1 MPVNP
6 LRTVFV
12 RLNTSAHPFP
22 RLHARSFSK
31 AVHVWVG
38 CGWRGVGDRIL
49 YSRKDEKKLREN
61 VFLCTEANRVTS
73 SRPSCIKFGDKIDC
87 SCKYVDMDLDL
98 SARWAYLNSQI
109 AQVRFIFSDSLDV
122 RFLVKV
128 ALQEELF
135 SSWNLRCR
143 QPQRVTSRRII
154 H

>member
-98 SARWAYLNSQI
+98 SAR
-109 AQVRFIFSDSLDV
+109 
-122 RFLVKV
+122 
-128 ALQEELF
+128 
-135 SSWNLRCR
+135 
-143 QPQRVTSRRII
+143 
-154 H
+154 